1 MCPNGV
7 PETSVASTI
16 QSTLAAALSVEGD
29 GLIEGRLHRVA
40 VVGFRVSVSI
50 PYTCRYAVRWL
61 SGRKPRFAKAAGS
74 HGTGLKST
82 ISGRFFIGSLVGVGC
97 RMMGVGPRAG
107 TLVGTLEPM
116 PMCAFRVHVASHTG
130 TGLIQHGRH
139 AIGGDA
145 YALAGRVTGGSFG
158 RSVRYGA
165 SGSIQV
171 HVLPDDAC
179 DESAASGRIVEE
191 GTDAGP
197 YRRVDAG
204 VGCGRQGVG
213 VGGPDIE
220 GRDLVAVASDEP
232 TKGCEPRFN
241 GKHRIRL
248 GEVAGRPSQRLR
260 IARRRVGESDRLVEQ
275 LRILRGGEPLAL
287 LTGRVTNE
295 VRQNDAGR
303 PDARRMRSHRLSMSR
318 SLAHGLRQRPAYAI
332 ASALRPCAAR
342 AFTAH
347 RL

>member
-1 MCPNGV
+1 
-7 PETSVASTI
+7 
-16 QSTLAAALSVEGD
+16 
-29 GLIEGRLHRVA
+29 
-40 VVGFRVSVSI
+40 
-50 PYTCRYAVRWL
+50 
-61 SGRKPRFAKAAGS
+61 
-74 HGTGLKST
+74 
-82 ISGRFFIGSLVGVGC
+82 
-97 RMMGVGPRAG
+97 
-107 TLVGTLEPM
+107 
-116 PMCAFRVHVASHTG
+116 MCAFRAHVASHTG
-130 TGLIQHGRH
+130 TGLTLHGRH
-139 AIGGDA
+139 AIGGGA

-191 GTDAGP
+191 GTDARP
-197 YRRVDAG
+197 DRPVDVG

-260 IARRRVGESDRLVEQ
+260 IARRRVGHERS
-275 LRILRGGEPLAL
+275 AC
-287 LTGRVTNE
+287 
-295 VRQNDAGR
+295 
-303 PDARRMRSHRLSMSR
+303 DARHSSGATARSRRNPLR
-318 SLAHGLRQRPAYAI
+318 VAH
-332 ASALRPCAAR
+332 ALC
-342 AFTAH
+342 
-347 RL
+347 